1 MDFLSALKRKF
12 SEPMGDISNAVSRF
26 DNPQHE
32 LDVARDVAEGS
43 PSPELAGMNPES
55 LGIMDRMAWGQ
66 DMNENFGPALAVP
79 SAALMGGGYEA
90 VKGAAQSGI
99 PGLSHIGNGI
109 LGLAG
114 QALPL
119 GGEMK
124 INEKTS
130 PANIMNPLA
139 MVYGA
144 AKGRSRPKF
153 GQR

>member
-12 SEPMGDISNAVSRF
+12 TEPMEDVSEF
-26 DNPQHE
+26 VSGLQNPQHQI
-32 LDVARDVAEGS
+32 DVARGVAEGS
-43 PSPELAGMNPES
+43 PLPELEGMNPEA

-66 DMNENFGPALAVP
+66 DMNKNFGPALAIP
-79 SAALMGGGYEA
+79 SAAVMGGGYEA
-90 VKGAAQSGI
+90 VKAGAQSGV
-99 PGLSHIGNGI
+99 PGISHLSNGL

-124 INEKTS
+124 INERTS

-144 AKGRSRPKF
+144 AKGRPRF

>member
-1 MDFLSALKRKF
+1 MDFLSALKKKF
-12 SEPMGDISNAVSRF
+12 SEPMQDISDAVGRYE
-26 DNPQHE
+26 NPQYE
-32 LDVARDVAEGS
+32 LDVARGVAEGS
-43 PSPELAGMNPES
+43 PSLELEGMNPES

-66 DMNENFGPALAVP
+66 DMNENFGPGLAVP
-79 SAALMGGGYEA
+79 SAAVMGGGYEA
-90 VKGAAQSGI
+90 VKAGAQSNI
-99 PGLSHIGNGI
+99 PGLSHLSNGI

-119 GGEMK
+119 GGEME
-124 INEKTS
+124 INERTS

-153 GQR
+153 GGR